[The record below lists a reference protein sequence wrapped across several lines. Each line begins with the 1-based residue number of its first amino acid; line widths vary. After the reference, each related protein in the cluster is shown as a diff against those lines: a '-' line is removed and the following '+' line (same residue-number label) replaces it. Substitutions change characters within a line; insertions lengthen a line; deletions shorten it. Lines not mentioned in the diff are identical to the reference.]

1 MVLPS
6 QTECDL
12 CTLNSVAC
20 DVYLLTIDWF
30 CLGRMAPPLF
40 FSKAK
45 AKRVNITDELKS
57 SHSDK

>member
-1 MVLPS
+1 
-6 QTECDL
+6 
-12 CTLNSVAC
+12 
-20 DVYLLTIDWF
+20 VYLLTIDWF